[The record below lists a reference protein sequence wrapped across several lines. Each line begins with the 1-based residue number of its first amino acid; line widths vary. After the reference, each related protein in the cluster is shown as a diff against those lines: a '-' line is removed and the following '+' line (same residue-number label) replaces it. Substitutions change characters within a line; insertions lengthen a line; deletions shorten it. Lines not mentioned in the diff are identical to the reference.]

1 MAAGEEAAAG
11 RAAPCT
17 PAAPPLSPAP
27 CSNALTAP
35 PAPPLLPPPT
45 TAFLSAAAT
54 DLAESVDRARAS
66 AARADE
72 DAHRER
78 VSALSAEAAAAQDTL
93 AELRAE
99 KAALGAS
106 SAELQ
111 QAAAAVA
118 AKAAAIEA
126 QRLDEIPRVRHSIS
140 LYANISCIK
149 WDYSSDML
157 AGHVAIAAA
166 AAAAASA
173 AGGCADEA
181 AAAAAKLAAVRAFSI
196 DPSRHSDFDIATQ
209 LWDAVDGHTAGFGA
223 APPLAPL
230 TA

>member
-1 MAAGEEAAAG
+1 MTAGEEAAAG

-166 AAAAASA
+166 AAAASA

-181 AAAAAKLAAVRAFSI
+181 AAAAAKQAAVRAFSI